1 MPNTVIRQVLGPFR
15 GNDIGT
21 ALRTLID
28 RYSIHWTPSSTSNSF
43 WLSGWYRSIPLKNP
57 LRNGPLHFRKI
68 FGFGPRNACDV
79 GHCARPIRRALYSSN
94 TGPEGPRAMT
104 TLRIV
109 VLGCVLAAVA
119 ITLKIRLDT
128 PQGPQPLARAIV
140 STHLQQLRN
149 QLALP

>member
-1 MPNTVIRQVLGPFR
+1 MSLHGNEPPVRAKNGPMRQNG
-15 GNDIGT
+15 
-21 ALRTLID
+21 
-28 RYSIHWTPSSTSNSF
+28 
-43 WLSGWYRSIPLKNP
+43 
-57 LRNGPLHFRKI
+57 LRNDEDYAPF
-68 FGFGPRNACDV
+68 D
-79 GHCARPIRRALYSSN
+79 HCARPIRRALCSSN

-140 STHLQQLRN
+140 TTHLQQLRN
-149 QLALP
+149 ELALP